1 MTLHLLSR
9 EARIFRNRQE
19 TGRELAGHL
28 PELAGPQPLVLAIPR
43 GGVIVG
49 GVVADELG
57 CDLDVVIVRKLGAP
71 GNPEL
76 AVGSIME
83 GSDEPYL
90 NEQIV
95 RTLAVSR
102 SYLDKET
109 EMQKAEAARR
119 GRLYRNG
126 RQRKE
131 LHGRTVILVDDG
143 IATGA
148 TMISSIEGVKAQRPD
163 RIVVALPVGPPDAV
177 EQISGMV
184 DDLLCLSAPAF
195 FAAVGQF
202 YENFSQTTDEQVVD
216 VLDRFAAIR

>member
-1 MTLHLLSR
+1 MALYLLSR

-19 TGRELAGHL
+19 AGRELAGHL

-102 SYLDKET
+102 SYLGKET
-109 EMQKAEAARR
+109 ETQKAEAARR

-177 EQISGMV
+177 EQISELV

-202 YENFSQTTDEQVVD
+202 YQDFSQTTDEEVVA